1 MHGTESRR
9 ARYVRTTRDDKK
21 NTQRASMTAQQ
32 YLQNQAEHCRRS
44 AAETADPFVADELR
58 RLAAEFDWRA
68 RETPPSGSQ
77 QSRAA

>member
-1 MHGTESRR
+1 
-9 ARYVRTTRDDKK
+9 
-21 NTQRASMTAQQ
+21 MTAQQ

-44 AAETADPFVADELR
+44 AADTADPIVAEELR

-68 RETPPSGSQ
+68 RETQPSGSQ